1 MSIIR
6 KKYDDGDTQLN
17 KLKFAPYMGP
27 SNPPLVE
34 RRIPN
39 EVNPE
44 PPRSGEIQT
53 RADDAS
59 RILKIFTRREGL
71 QHLTN
76 NTTLNTAVA
85 QSYTV
90 KGTLLDKAKA
100 LLDVNRG
107 EALLNTTR
115 MLGTTLAQVPLAG
128 TGVHFIRG
136 KLFGQP
142 NTSFNERSPAI
153 KGLGDPG
160 KVRIKYGRDSVT
172 GTLANSIEAEAG
184 IDRVNYTGPIYGS
197 GNNITNAPSDL
208 IRFNF
213 EILKPG
219 EQGSTFVH
227 LRAFLDSFDD
237 NYTGAWDSFNYI
249 GRGEKFYT
257 YQGFERSINVSF
269 KTAVATKKE
278 LTPVYKK
285 LVLLASTTA
294 PTYST
299 SDPKSNTG
307 GGIMR
312 GTIVRLNIGDYL
324 SETPGFMTNV
334 SYGWESGYP
343 FEINLGSQLGLGNNQ
358 EGNSD
363 RDVQQLPH
371 VLNCS
376 FTFTPIHTFTP
387 QTGLYHYMTNP
398 INRTSQKQF
407 FPVPGAAEN
416 TTGVTDE
423 QKLQNVDR
431 MNGTPSR
438 SELASG

>member
-76 NTTLNTAVA
+76 NTTLNTAIA
-85 QSYTV
+85 QSYTI
-90 KGTLLDKAKA
+90 KGTVLDKAKA

-142 NTSFNERSPAI
+142 SSYASKPSTAMI
-153 KGLGDPG
+153 KTGDPG
-160 KVRIKYGRDSVT
+160 SVKVKYGRDSMT
-172 GTLANSIEAEAG
+172 GRSPSPYGKDIVNSVGPYTPSTLPS
-184 IDRVNYTGPIYGS
+184 GPDYPLDYIKFY
-197 GNNITNAPSDL
+197 
-208 IRFNF
+208 F
-213 EILKPG
+213 EVLKPG
-219 EQGSTFVH
+219 ESENTFIH

-237 NYTGAWDSFNYI
+237 NYTGAWDSFNYV

-257 YQGFERSINVSF
+257 YQGFERSISVSF
-269 KTAVATKKE
+269 KTAVATKVE
-278 LTPVYKK
+278 LKPVYQK
-285 LVLLASTTA
+285 LVYLASTTA
-294 PTYST
+294 PTYSPT
-299 SDPKSNTG
+299 DPETGKG

-312 GTIVRLNIGDYL
+312 GTIVRLNIGDYI
-324 SETPGFMTNV
+324 SDTPGFINNV
-334 SYGWESGYP
+334 SFGWESAYP
-343 FEINLGSQLGLGNNQ
+343 FEIALGNK
-358 EGNSD
+358 EGKSNVDQSANSD
-363 RDVQQLPH
+363 DIVQELPH
-371 VLNCS
+371 ILNCS

-387 QTGLYHYMTNP
+387 QTGLYHYITNP
-398 INRTSQKQF
+398 TVNQF
-407 FPVPGAAEN
+407 FPTVKETEERSAALKSQLSKEPPAFQPTTN
-416 TTGVTDE
+416 T
-423 QKLQNVDR
+423 NY
-431 MNGTPSR
+431 NGIV
-438 SELASG
+438 